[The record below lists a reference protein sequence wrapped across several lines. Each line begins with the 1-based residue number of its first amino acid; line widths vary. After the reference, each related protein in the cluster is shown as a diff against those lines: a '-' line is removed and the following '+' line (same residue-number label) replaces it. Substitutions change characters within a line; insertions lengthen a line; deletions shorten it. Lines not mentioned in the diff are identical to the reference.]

1 MSLTLFLVGGIILL
15 ALGNAALSL
24 LPRKSS
30 QTSVKVS
37 FIPPSAAPLSS
48 ASSDAKLDAHISST
62 SQKFSLLFSRM
73 ESVEHALEELSQKMS
88 GNQTPS
94 SPAPETWIQTVPVRK
109 KRKR

>member
-1 MSLTLFLVGGIILL
+1 MSLTLLLVAGVILL
-15 ALGNAALSL
+15 ALGNVALSF

-30 QTSVKVS
+30 QGSVKVS

-48 ASSDAKLDAHISST
+48 ASSDAKIDAHISST

-73 ESVEHALEELSQKMS
+73 EKVEHALEELSQKIS
-88 GNQTPS
+88 GNSSPS
-94 SPAPETWIQTVPVRK
+94 SSPETWIQTVPVRK

>member
-1 MSLTLFLVGGIILL
+1 MSLTLLLIGGIILL

-24 LPRKSS
+24 LPRKSP

-37 FIPPSAAPLSS
+37 FIPPSAAPLAS

-73 ESVEHALEELSQKMS
+73 EKVEHTLLEISKNIS
-88 GNQTPS
+88 GS
-94 SPAPETWIQTVPVRK
+94 GAPAPSDETWIQTVPVRK